1 MREAV
6 IVAAAR
12 TPVGR
17 LAGALK
23 DVPVESLGAVAIKEA
38 VRRAGIDPNE
48 IDDVIM
54 GCALGTGRLNNISRM
69 AMLVAGLP
77 ESVPAVTINRL
88 CSSGLEAINYGCL
101 KVAAGDAE
109 IIVAG
114 GVESMTRAPLIMD
127 KLPNPYQ
134 RGPFTV
140 WDSFGTPASSSP
152 MSLYGPLIM
161 GHTAENVAERYHVS
175 RQDQDEFSYRSQMKA
190 ARAIREGKFKEEIIP
205 VEAPGKK
212 GQVTIVDTDEHPRPE
227 TTLEILAKLP
237 PAFKKDG
244 GTVTAGNSSGI
255 NDGAAA
261 VIIMSR
267 ERARSMGLEPLATFV
282 KSAAAGVD
290 PLVMGIGPAYAVPK
304 VLKKAGM
311 DIKDIDLF
319 EINEAFASQAVA
331 SIRELKL
338 DEEKVNPNGGA
349 VALGHP
355 LGCSGARLTVT
366 LFYEMKRTGKEL
378 GISTMCIG
386 GGQGLA
392 TIFRRG

>member
-1 MREAV
+1 VREAV
-6 IVAAAR
+6 IVSAVR

-17 LAGALK
+17 LAGVLK
-23 DVPVESLGAVAIKEA
+23 DVPVEELGAIPIKEA

-54 GCALGTGRLNNISRM
+54 GCALGTGRLNNIARL

-77 ESVPAVTINRL
+77 ESVPAATVNRL

-101 KVAAGDAE
+101 KVASGDAE

-114 GVESMTRAPLIMD
+114 GIESMTRAPLIMD

-140 WDSFGTPASSSP
+140 YDSFGTAASSSP
-152 MSLYGPLIM
+152 MKLYGPLIM
-161 GHTAENVAERYHVS
+161 GQTAENVAERYNVS
-175 RQDQDEFSYRSQMKA
+175 RQAQDEFSYRSQMKTA
-190 ARAIREGKFKEEIIP
+190 KAMKDGKFKEEIIP
-205 VEAPGKK
+205 VEVPGKK

-227 TTLEILAKLP
+227 TTMEILAKLP

-261 VIIMSR
+261 VVIMTR
-267 ERARSMGLEPLATFV
+267 ERAKSMGLEPIATFV
-282 KSAAAGVD
+282 ASAAAGVD
-290 PLVMGIGPAYAVPK
+290 PLVMGIGPAFAVPK
-304 VLKKAGM
+304 VLKKAGINLN
-311 DIKDIDLF
+311 DIGIVEL
-319 EINEAFASQAVA
+319 NEAFASQAVA
-331 SIRELKL
+331 CIRELKL

>member
-1 MREAV
+1 MRDAV
-6 IVAAAR
+6 IVSAAR

-23 DVPVESLGAVAIKEA
+23 DVPVEELGGVAIKEA
-38 VRRAGIDPNE
+38 VRRSGIDPNE
-48 IDDVIM
+48 IDDVLM
-54 GCALGTGRLNNISRM
+54 GCALGTGRLNNIARLAS
-69 AMLVAGLP
+69 LVAGLP
-77 ESVPAVTINRL
+77 ESIPAATINRL

-101 KVAAGDAE
+101 RIAAGDAE

-114 GVESMTRAPLIMD
+114 GIESMTRAPLIID

-140 WDSFGTPASSSP
+140 YDSFGTPASSSP
-152 MSLYGPLIM
+152 MKMYGPLIM
-161 GHTAENVAERYHVS
+161 GQTAENVADQYKVS
-175 RQDQDEFSYRSQMKA
+175 REDQDRFAYSSQMKT
-190 ARAIREGKFKEEIIP
+190 ARAMKEGKFKEEIVP
-205 VEAPGKK
+205 VEVAGKK
-212 GQVTIVDTDEHPRPE
+212 GQVTVVDTDEHPRPE
-227 TTLEILAKLP
+227 TTMEGLARLS

-244 GTVTAGNSSGI
+244 GTVTAGNASGI

-261 VIIMSR
+261 VVIMSR
-267 ERARSMGLEPLATFV
+267 ERAKSMGLEPLATFV
-282 KSAAAGVD
+282 ASAAAGVD
-290 PLVMGIGPAYAVPK
+290 PRVMGIGPAFAVPK

-311 DIKDIDLF
+311 GVKDIDIY

-331 SIRELKL
+331 CVRELKI

-349 VALGHP
+349 IALGHP